1 MSTCSF
7 VTTGAF
13 SLLIASAIGAQQAAA
28 PAGTDHVAAIK
39 QSLQHSAAALRQ
51 FQWVETTAISLKGEE
66 KSRTQS
72 SCYYGT
78 NGKIQKTPIGAPAS
92 DSKRSR
98 GLKGKVVE
106 NKKEDVSD
114 SAQEAVALVK
124 QYVPPDPSRI
134 EAAKDSGRL
143 SVTPPDA
150 SGRAVLVIKDYL
162 KAGDSL
168 TIEVNAAKDV
178 ISSLSVAT
186 FTDSAKDAVA
196 MKVSWG
202 SFADGTIYPAT
213 IHLDV
218 AAQSLAVVI
227 DNGGYE
233 KIGS

>member
-1 MSTCSF
+1 
-7 VTTGAF
+7 V
-13 SLLIASAIGAQQAAA
+13 
-28 PAGTDHVAAIK
+28 
-39 QSLQHSAAALRQ
+39 
-51 FQWVETTAISLKGEE
+51 
-66 KSRTQS
+66 
-72 SCYYGT
+72 
-78 NGKIQKTPIGAPAS
+78 
-92 DSKRSR
+92 
-98 GLKGKVVE
+98 KGKVVE
-106 NKKEDVSD
+106 NTKEDASD
-114 SAQEAVALVK
+114 SAQDAVALVK

-150 SGRAVLVIKDYL
+150 KGLVMVVIKDYL

-186 FTDSAKDAVA
+186 FTDSARDAVA

-202 SFADGTIYPAT
+202 SFPDGT

-218 AAQSLAVVI
+218 AAQNLAVAI
-227 DNGGYE
+227 ENTGFE